1 MRFPTKLLGV
11 VALSSVA
18 AAGCGGGGVG
28 PSPPAVPSQSGLA
41 VSASA
46 VVSPKNRPAKCDAS
60 ITVHF
65 NGKTIPAGSYI
76 WFISSFFLNGVSSG
90 TFGVTNSTILLNGQ
104 TYTGPDANVNVST
117 SATQATV
124 TYSAGSFSST
134 YPSTLSP
141 RKFMTGMIVYL
152 PGGLSAHQKVT
163 WSAHFTSPNAG
174 MRIHWQWAAGAYS
187 QLGTPDQLG
196 IKPVDGPNGSAYA
209 DSAQAGT
216 PENYEQY
223 WIPGARSAGKND
235 YTGAWSGTVMVTPC
249 LVCNLPGAKMR

>member
-1 MRFPTKLLGV
+1 MRFPTKLLCI
-11 VALSSVA
+11 AAASSI
-18 AAGCGGGGVG
+18 AAGCGGGASG
-28 PSPPAVPSQSGLA
+28 PSQAVVPTQTRLA
-41 VSASA
+41 VSPAA
-46 VVSPKNRPAKCDAS
+46 VVSPKFRPAKCDAS

-65 NGKTIPAGSYI
+65 NGKKIPAGSYI

-90 TFGVTNSTILLNGQ
+90 TFQVINSKILLDGQ
-104 TYTGPDANVNVST
+104 TYTGPDAVVNVST
-117 SATQATV
+117 SATQASV
-124 TYSAGSFSST
+124 TYSGGFFSST

-152 PGGLSAHQKVT
+152 PSGLSAHQKVT

-174 MRIHWQWAAGAYS
+174 MRIHWQWAAAAYS

-196 IKPVDGPNGSAYA
+196 IKPVDGPNGSVYA

-223 WIPGARSAGKND
+223 WIPGARSAGNND

-249 LVCNLPGAKMR
+249 LICNTPSTKKR

>member
-1 MRFPTKLLGV
+1 MRFPSKLLCV
-11 VALSSVA
+11 VALSSIA
-18 AAGCGGGGVG
+18 ASGCGGPNVG
-28 PSPPAVPSQSGLA
+28 PSPPVSSQSRLA
-41 VSASA
+41 SSPSV
-46 VVSPKNRPAKCDAS
+46 VVSPKFRPAKCDAS

-76 WFISSFFLNGVSSG
+76 WFISSFFLNGVNSG
-90 TFGVTNSTILLNGQ
+90 TFQVTNSRILLDGQ
-104 TYTGPDANVNVST
+104 TYTGPDAAVNVST
-117 SATQATV
+117 SATQGTV
-124 TYSAGSFSST
+124 TYSGGFFSST

-152 PGGLSAHQKVT
+152 PSGLSAHQKVT

-174 MRIHWQWAAGAYS
+174 MRIHWQWAAATYS
-187 QLGTPDQLG
+187 QLGTPDELG
-196 IKPVDGPNGSAYA
+196 IKPVDGPNGSVYA

-249 LVCNLPGAKMR
+249 LICNLPSAKKR